1 MGEFTQPLILTQYKS
16 FPRSMFEQVVE
27 SVILLFVAVDPIAL
41 IPIFASLTQGLS
53 KQEIKKVYIH
63 ASLVSLGIL
72 SAFWLFGASV
82 LTVMGISMSSFKII
96 GGLFLV
102 AIAFQMVLEQRQERR
117 QNTADVALDDES
129 LQTLAIFPI
138 ATPLIA
144 GPGAM
149 TAALLL
155 AEERS
160 SDPIE
165 VMINFSPIL
174 IIVALA
180 AIAMWLSAN
189 LAKRV
194 SPTIIIVVQK
204 IFGILLGA
212 LAIEFVVSGIRESFN
227 LIN

>member
-1 MGEFTQPLILTQYKS
+1 
-16 FPRSMFEQVVE
+16 MFEQVVE

-82 LTVMGISMSSFKII
+82 LSVMGISMSSFKII